1 MLCKLLFHFPEWR
14 EASAIKVL
22 IVTISE
28 KIPSDVPKQEHCF
41 DSPFCYSTEE
51 SFRCL
56 IGLQEPEAAELHAPS
71 CECFR
76 IPHRILREESKSRLS
91 NSGDVPRVEIREEN
105 YQDSCNIGRHLLS
118 NQSIFRIIIFD
129 IHTET
134 LNNNLG
140 QKHTIR

>member
-1 MLCKLLFHFPEWR
+1 MQAAFSFPRMEGNQCYKGTNCNHFR
-14 EASAIKVL
+14 
-22 IVTISE
+22 

-76 IPHRILREESKSRLS
+76 IPHMILREESKSRLS
-91 NSGDVPRVEIREEN
+91 NSGDVPRVEIRE
-105 YQDSCNIGRHLLS
+105 
-118 NQSIFRIIIFD
+118 
-129 IHTET
+129 
-134 LNNNLG
+134 
-140 QKHTIR
+140 